1 MVAVYSIALV
11 GALLALITTV
21 LGAALAESLDR
32 PAIDVVGKLGAGG
45 KTLIGAVAGFGMGG
59 MAAEF
64 SPLDLGW
71 QIVLFVAVAAAGAG
85 ALWVRFSTTRKH
97 QQ

>member
-1 MVAVYSIALV
+1 MVAVYSIALL
-11 GALLALITTV
+11 GGLLALITTV
-21 LGAALAESLDR
+21 LGAALAESLDK
-32 PAIDVVGKLGAGG
+32 PAIDVVGKLGSRG

-71 QIVLFVAVAAAGAG
+71 QVVLSIAVAAAGVG
-85 ALWVRFSTTRKH
+85 ALWARFSTTRKH
-97 QQ
+97 LL